1 MFFVIPI
8 PRIRV
13 RQAAPVLPP
22 PPAHFA
28 LQPTTQN
35 GETGL
40 FMDHRIGFSHALPG
54 WPQATAVP
62 AGPGEPPADAMV
74 QFWDF
79 PMWIRYHA
87 VQMTGPAPSA
97 MHVAMDYATRYAT
110 PRTREAVTPREAPP
124 EKVAT
129 WFVDAACTASYKL
142 VLPDAMG
149 ATDED
154 LTVLVRHGNILVI
167 TRRHCGGAEDWVRH
181 AAFRAAVDATLIW
194 DQHRYRYDAKVW
206 PPSAFLEPMLPPVL
220 LPGRQQ
226 AIPGIAAALQLPAG
240 EGQELAKVLEAMMK
254 TDVPPWMP
262 VPPPDRDHWVRSITG
277 AVKPPDLADMLLKGF
292 GEVITGH
299 DLRGFG
305 LMTGTALSQMAG

>member
-13 RQAAPVLPP
+13 RQAAPVLAP
-22 PPAHFA
+22 PPAQFA
-28 LQPTTQN
+28 LHPTTQG

-54 WPQATAVP
+54 WPQATQAP
-62 AGPGEPPADAMV
+62 QGPGEPPADAMV

-87 VQMTGPAPSA
+87 VQMSGPAPSA

-110 PRTREAVTPREAPP
+110 PRTREAVQPKEAPAD
-124 EKVAT
+124 KLAT

-142 VLPDAMG
+142 VLPDPMG

-154 LTVLVRHGNILVI
+154 LTVLVRHGSILVL
-167 TRRHCGGAEDWVRH
+167 TRRHSGGAEDWVRH

-206 PPSAFLEPMLPPVL
+206 PPSAFMEPMLPPVL
-220 LPGRQQ
+220 LPARQQ
-226 AIPGIAAALQLPAG
+226 AIPGIAGALHLQAD

-254 TDVPPWMP
+254 NDLPPWLP
-262 VPPPDRDHWVRSITG
+262 VPPADRDYWTRTLA
-277 AVKPPDLADMLLKGF
+277 AVVKTPDVADMLHRGF
-292 GEVITGH
+292 GEVLTGH